1 MAILDE
7 LVSQID
13 NPDLRARIAAE
24 VEKLAKQ
31 KKFGLVFEEH
41 LPECTPLYEIP
52 VKAGATV
59 ALKAG
64 QVNDVYGSV
73 IAENAET
80 KKMLPRTQWSFKTHN
95 ARDYGSKIVKSLL
108 GSGRFD
114 FPKSLY
120 AVRDTIRYLLWNKPD
135 R

>member
-59 ALKAG
+59 ALKAF
-64 QVNDVYGSV
+64 VS
-73 IAENAET
+73 IT
-80 KKMLPRTQWSFKTHN
+80 
-95 ARDYGSKIVKSLL
+95 
-108 GSGRFD
+108 SGRNQAQG
-114 FPKSLY
+114 SMG
-120 AVRDTIRYLLWNKPD
+120 
-135 R
+135 